1 MHFLIDGDEYVM
13 LTMIKHP
20 SNAMQSRISIIVAMA
35 RNRVIG
41 VGNRLPWHL
50 PADLKHFRSLT
61 MGHHIVMGRKTYESI
76 GRPLPG
82 RTMVIVSRNP
92 VYTAPGCSVCASIDQ
107 ALALAAGDNEV
118 FVIGG
123 VALYRQAIERAQ
135 RIYLTEVAADV
146 EGDVLFP
153 PFDLAQW
160 REVDRTLHPDD
171 SKNRYSCAFV
181 IYDRQPKT

>member
-1 MHFLIDGDEYVM
+1 
-13 LTMIKHP
+13 
-20 SNAMQSRISIIVAMA
+20 MQSRISIIVAMA

-41 VGNRLPWHL
+41 VANQLPWRL

-61 MGHHIVMGRKTYESI
+61 MGHHIVMGRKTYQSI

-92 VYTAPGCSVCASIDQ
+92 AYTAPGCIVSASIDQ

-123 VALYRQAIERAQ
+123 AQLYQQALGRAR
-135 RIYLTEVAADV
+135 RICLTEVAADIA
-146 EGDVLFP
+146 GDVFFP
-153 PFDLAQW
+153 ELDLTQW
-160 REVDRTLHPDD
+160 REVDRTLHPAD
-171 SKNRYSCAFV
+171 SENRYSCAFV
-181 IYDRQPKT
+181 TYDRQL